1 MNDTAEI
8 TALIHEYAAAVDRA
22 EFEALGRLF
31 AKGVLHSPRGEAR
44 GDEVTEWYRSV
55 KLDEH
60 GSPGTW
66 HHVFGVD
73 IEVEGD
79 RATAHSYITVIQ
91 HHRPIIAATYDDS
104 FVRDGGAWRFDIHRV
119 SMDLIGDL
127 RGHLDLR

>member
-22 EFEALGRLF
+22 DFGALGRLF
-31 AKGVLHSPRGEAR
+31 EQGVLHSPRGEAR
-44 GDEVTEWYRSV
+44 GVEVTEWYRSV
-55 KLDEH
+55 TLDEY

-73 IEVEGD
+73 IEVD
-79 RATAHSYITVIQ
+79 DARATAHSYITVIQ
-91 HHRPIIAATYDDS
+91 HQRPIIAATYDDT
-104 FVRDGGAWRFDIHRV
+104 FVRDGGAWRFDSRRV

-127 RGHLDLR
+127 SGHLDLR